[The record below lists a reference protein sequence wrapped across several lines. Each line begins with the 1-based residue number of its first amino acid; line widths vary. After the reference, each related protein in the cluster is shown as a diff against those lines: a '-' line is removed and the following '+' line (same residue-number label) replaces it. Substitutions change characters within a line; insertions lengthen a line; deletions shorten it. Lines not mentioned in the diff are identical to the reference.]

1 MDNYD
6 DIISHERYRLQCHT
20 PMAIHDR
27 ASQFSSFKALEG
39 FEDEIAETARL
50 TDSYHEMTE
59 DELSELNEQLY
70 FLSQNEYMDIEV
82 KLLYFKPDSSKFGG
96 SYTEY
101 NGIFKYFN
109 VETQELVFTDGFAV
123 KIDRVYSIMTLKK
136 D

>member
-6 DIISHERYRLQCHT
+6 DIISHERYRLQYHT
-20 PMAIHDR
+20 PMR
-27 ASQFSSFKALEG
+27 AAQFSSFKALEG

-50 TDSYHEMTE
+50 TDGYHEMTE

-70 FLSQNEYMDIEV
+70 FLTQNEYTDIEV
-82 KLLYFKPDSSKFGG
+82 KLIYFKPDSSKSGG

-109 VETQELVFTDGFAV
+109 VETQEMVFTDGVAV
-123 KIDRVYSIMTLKK
+123 RIDSVYSIMT
-136 D
+136 